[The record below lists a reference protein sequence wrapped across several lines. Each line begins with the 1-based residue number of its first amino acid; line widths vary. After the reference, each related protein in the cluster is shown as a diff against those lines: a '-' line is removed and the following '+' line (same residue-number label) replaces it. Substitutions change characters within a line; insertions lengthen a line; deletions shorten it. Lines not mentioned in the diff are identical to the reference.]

1 MWSYRRMLRVSYVDK
16 VTNKEILRRVDMSS
30 ELLKTVEKRQAKF
43 LGHYIR
49 KGKLEDLYF
58 SGKSKEEE
66 LTEDKE

>member
-1 MWSYRRMLRVSYVDK
+1 
-16 VTNKEILRRVDMSS
+16 MSS

-66 LTEDKE
+66 LAKDKE